1 MISGF
6 GCEVDENWTL
16 LDYYAAS
23 SGSFLPTFWENLSV
37 ISSGFKQSHLQGS
50 RFLNPEDATN
60 RLSWNVSEQLP
71 LLAV

>member
-6 GCEVDENWTL
+6 GCEVDENCTL
-16 LDYYAAS
+16 LDYYAVS
-23 SGSFLPTFWENLSV
+23 SGNFLPTFNLSV

-50 RFLNPEDATN
+50 RFLKPEDATN
-60 RLSWNVSEQLP
+60 RLSRNVGKKLP